1 MATELRDYESH
12 YERLEVQPECTRSEI
27 RWVQPGQHLTPT
39 TWHAG
44 T

>member
-27 RWVQPGQHLTPT
+27 RWVQIEQHLTPA
-39 TWHAG
+39 TWAPD